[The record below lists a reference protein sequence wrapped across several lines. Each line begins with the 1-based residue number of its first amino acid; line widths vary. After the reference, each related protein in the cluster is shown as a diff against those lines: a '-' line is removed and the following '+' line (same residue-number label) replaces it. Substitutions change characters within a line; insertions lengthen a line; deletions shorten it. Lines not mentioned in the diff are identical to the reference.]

1 MLKKN
6 RTNSENLLKK
16 LKFSPKTFAI
26 DLLFDVVGCF
36 LYGAGVYNFAYASN
50 FAPGGVSGLAILANT
65 LTKRMSLFADGIPI
79 GTAMLLINVPIILIC
94 FRFLG
99 AAYFARSVKTILI
112 SSLIVDT
119 LMPMLPTYQSEPMLA
134 AIFGG
139 ILAGAGLACIYM
151 RDSSTG
157 GSDFI
162 ILSIQKTHPQLSL
175 GAVSMAVDG
184 VVILLGGV
192 VYGTVDAALY
202 GLLMTITYSVIID
215 KIMIGSDSRK
225 QLTIIT
231 NKGAEI
237 AERVTHE
244 IQRGVTII
252 SGRGGFTGAEKDL
265 LICACSKSEVYK
277 IKKLTHEIDDKSFV
291 MVSSIDAAYGKGF
304 KPAEP

>member
-1 MLKKN
+1 MLKKIK
-6 RTNSENLLKK
+6 SFK
-16 LKFSPKTFAI
+16 LDPKTLAV
-26 DLLFDVVGCF
+26 DVLFDIIGCV
-36 LYGAGVYNFAYASN
+36 LYGAGIYNFAYASD

-65 LTKRMSLFADGIPI
+65 LTARMRLFPGGIPI
-79 GTAMLLINVPIILIC
+79 GLAMLLINIPIIFFC
-94 FRFLG
+94 FKALG
-99 AAYFARSVKTILI
+99 PAYFARSVKTILI
-112 SSLIVDT
+112 SSVIVDT
-119 LMPMLPTYQSEPMLA
+119 LMPKLWTYQGEPMLA

-151 RDSSTG
+151 RGSSTG

-162 ILSIQKTHPQLSL
+162 ILSIQKKNPQLSL

-192 VYGTVDAALY
+192 VYGKVDAALY
-202 GLLMTITYSVIID
+202 GLIMTITYSVIID
-215 KIMIGSDSRK
+215 KIMIGNDSRK

-231 NKGAEI
+231 GSGKDI
-237 AERVTHE
+237 AQRITHE
-244 IQRGVTII
+244 IQRGVTIL

-265 LICACSKSEVYK
+265 LICVCSKAEVHK
-277 IKKLTHEIDDKSFV
+277 IKRISYEMDDKSFV